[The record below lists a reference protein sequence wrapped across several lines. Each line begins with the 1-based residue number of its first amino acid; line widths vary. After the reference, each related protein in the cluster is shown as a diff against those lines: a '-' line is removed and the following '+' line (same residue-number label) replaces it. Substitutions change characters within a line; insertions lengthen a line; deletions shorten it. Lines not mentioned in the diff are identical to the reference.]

1 MKRIFLI
8 FLLSCIVS
16 FVGAAK
22 EVRLNV
28 KSAEKE
34 LQKYIE
40 NLDAR
45 IGVACIFDG
54 RDTVQING
62 NKEFPMLSVYKFPQ
76 AIAFVNFCIEN
87 QEDLN
92 NTILISK
99 SEIKEN
105 TYSPIRDKYGITD
118 LKLSLK
124 DVLYYSLVESDN
136 NACDVL
142 YKLIGGTNYADS
154 IIKKMGFSEI
164 HLLNTEDEMHK
175 NIYLS
180 YQNRCTPLEM
190 CKFIDYFRSELVKS
204 DDKYSYIQFLMEN
217 CKTGNDR
224 LAKPFITTNVEI
236 GHKTGTG
243 DVNSQGRI
251 IGINDVGFI
260 TLPNKN
266 TYSIAVFI
274 ADSKYTPETTSSF
287 IADISEIIWHNIK

>member
-1 MKRIFLI
+1 MKRFFFIAV
-8 FLLSCIVS
+8 LSCIVS
-16 FVGAAK
+16 FVTGAK
-22 EVRLNV
+22 ETRLNV
-28 KSAEKE
+28 KSAEEE

-40 NLDAR
+40 SLDAR

-92 NTILISK
+92 DTVLITQ

-118 LKLSLK
+118 LKLPLK
-124 DVLYYSLVESDN
+124 DILYYSLVESDN
-136 NACDVL
+136 NACDII
-142 YKLIGGTNYADS
+142 YNYIGGTNYADS

-164 HLLNTEDEMHK
+164 HLLNTEDEMHED
-175 NIYLS
+175 IYLS

-224 LAKPFITTNVEI
+224 LAKPFMTTNAVI

-243 DVNSQGRI
+243 DINSQGRI

-260 TLPNKN
+260 TLPKRN

-287 IADISEIIWHNIK
+287 IADISEIIWHNIQ

>member
-1 MKRIFLI
+1 MERFFLI
-8 FLLSCIVS
+8 AVLSCIIS
-16 FVGAAK
+16 FVTGAK
-22 EVRLNV
+22 ETRLNV
-28 KSAEKE
+28 KSAEEE
-34 LQKYIE
+34 LQKYIK

-62 NKEFPMLSVYKFPQ
+62 NREFPMLSVYKFPQ
-76 AIAFVNFCIEN
+76 AIAFINFSIEN

-92 NTILISK
+92 DIVLISK

-105 TYSPIRDKYGITD
+105 TYSPIRDKYGIID
-118 LKLSLK
+118 LRLPLK
-124 DVLYYSLVESDN
+124 DILYYSLVESDN
-136 NACDVL
+136 NACDIL
-142 YKLIGGTNYADS
+142 YNQIGGTNYADS

-164 HLLNTEDEMHK
+164 HLLNTEDEMHED
-175 NIYLS
+175 IYLS

-224 LAKPFITTNVEI
+224 LAKPFMTTNAVI

-251 IGINDVGFI
+251 IGINDIGFI

-287 IADISEIIWHNIK
+287 ISDISEIIWHNIQ